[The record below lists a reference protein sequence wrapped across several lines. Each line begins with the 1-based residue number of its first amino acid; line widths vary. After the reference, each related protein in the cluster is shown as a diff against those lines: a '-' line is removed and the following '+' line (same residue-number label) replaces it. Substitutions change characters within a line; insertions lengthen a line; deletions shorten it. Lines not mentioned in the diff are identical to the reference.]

1 MKSGF
6 LQSSFF
12 WIWWRGSHRES
23 YEKKKKKN
31 GEEVEPRIFDGVTVK
46 IENMR
51 SYRSDKDKKSENLNE
66 KERLKRGT
74 IGDNI

>member
-1 MKSGF
+1 
-6 LQSSFF
+6 
-12 WIWWRGSHRES
+12 
-23 YEKKKKKN
+23 
-31 GEEVEPRIFDGVTVK
+31 
-46 IENMR
+46 MR

>member
-12 WIWWRGSHRES
+12 WIWWRGSHKES
-23 YEKKKKKN
+23 YEKKKKN

-46 IENMR
+46 IEK
-51 SYRSDKDKKSENLNE
+51 YEEL
-66 KERLKRGT
+66 
-74 IGDNI
+74 